1 MKKAEIDKEY
11 LFDWEDIAE
20 DKYLSHITFISKG
33 TCEMLMKD
41 YAIEVLSDYTD
52 FLLKE
57 GYCDTDV
64 YSELPTA
71 IDRFM
76 HPKLNK

>member
-1 MKKAEIDKEY
+1 MKTAKEF
-11 LFDWEDIAE
+11 LE
-20 DKYLSHITFISKG
+20 DKNIPEKRDRQIIEGWL
-33 TCEMLMKD
+33 EE
-41 YAIEVLSDYTD
+41 YAKEILTDYTD
-52 FLLKE
+52 FLLKH

-64 YSELPTA
+64 YCEPPTA